1 MSQQQTLF
9 PEKEFGAARRT
20 DPETSKAAAK
30 SVDATDLESQVY
42 GALWTP
48 RTAHE
53 IAEKLGLPLNTV
65 SPRTAP
71 LQRKGFIKDSGA
83 RREGPSG
90 RKSIVWERVK
100 Q

>member
-1 MSQQQTLF
+1 VSDQPSLF
-9 PEKEFGAARRT
+9 PEEHESGLARRT

-30 SVDATDLESQVY
+30 SVDATELESLVY
-42 GALWTP
+42 GALATP

-53 IAEKLGLPLNTV
+53 LAEVLDLPLNTV

-71 LQRKGFIKDSGA
+71 LRAKGLIKDSGA

-90 RKSIVWERVK
+90 RKSIVWERT
-100 Q
+100 